1 MVLKAVLFDFNGVIL
16 DDEPIHETLIND
28 LLISEN
34 LRPQPNDFNTYCL
47 GRSDKACLTG
57 VLGSRGRQVS
67 DNYLNQLIQKKAI
80 AYADRLRQI
89 EKLPLFEGVATLI
102 ESLHQAN
109 LKIGVVSGALRDEI
123 ITVLQREGLADKIS
137 TIVGA
142 DDTPESKPN
151 PGGYLQAVRN
161 LNLSPQ
167 ECLVLEDTF
176 IGIQA
181 AKAAKI
187 PVVGV
192 AHTLPFHMLQRC
204 TNWTVDY
211 LSELEIGRIQAVY
224 AGEKY
229 PTEIPVA

>member
-16 DDEPIHETLIND
+16 DDEPIHEALIND
-28 LLISEN
+28 LLVSEN
-34 LRPQPNDFNTYCL
+34 LRPLPEDFNNYCL
-47 GRSDKACLTG
+47 GRSDKACLVG
-57 VLGSRGRQVS
+57 LLGSRGRQVS
-67 DNYLNQLIQKKAI
+67 DNYMQQLIQKKAV
-80 AYADRLRQI
+80 AYQEKLRQMN
-89 EKLPLFEGVATLI
+89 ELPIFEGVASLI

-123 ITVLQREGLADKIS
+123 VTVLNREGLAHKIN

-151 PGGYLQAVRN
+151 PGGYLQAAQN
-161 LNLSPQ
+161 LNVQPQ

-181 AKAAKI
+181 ARAAKI

-211 LSELEIGRIQAVY
+211 LHELEINRIQSVY
-224 AGEKY
+224 EGKKY
-229 PTEIPVA
+229 PTEDR